1 MALIARR
8 DVLKLLGAGALTAS
22 CALTRKAA
30 AAIPELRY
38 RPEQGARLRFVRWR
52 NLDQGDDD
60 QWMANTR
67 KFTEQTGVPV
77 QVENIS
83 LEEVWAK
90 TAVSA
95 NIGAGP
101 DIVMGAGG
109 QPQLYADKC
118 LDLTELADY
127 LAAKYGGW
135 YDAVRACCVNDN
147 RWIAVGMGFST
158 ACVVYRQSMAGAA
171 GFSDIPRDLPGFLNL
186 CQALKARGTP
196 PGLALGNAPV
206 DATIW
211 CHWLIWTHGARLVD
225 EHNRVAINSEE
236 TIAALEYAKQLYP
249 TFVPGTLSWL
259 DASNNQAF
267 LTGQISLTYNAIS
280 IYHFAK
286 TSTAPGL
293 KAIAEDIQH
302 VHLPIGP
309 VGRPTELAL
318 FAPGL
323 DIQLHAFSERRAR
336 IFAFHAGTRAIRD
349 VAESIAGLLLAA
361 TARLRVRP
369 DLDRRF
375 QGHPIPRWT
384 GHDPSCWLRGQGG
397 RCLCRLFRRVH
408 RGEHG
413 GRSRDWKV
421 DFPCGGRACGAA
433 GAAVLQDLGPDRPS
447 PALAAVSA
455 APGRLPFPS
464 QPSPAGRMRPLA
476 NHSLRIIWRQFIFDF
491 SG

>member
-1 MALIARR
+1 MTVIARR

-38 RPEQGARLRFVRWR
+38 QPEPGARLRFVRWR
-52 NLDQGDDD
+52 NQNQGDDD

-67 KFTEQTGVPV
+67 KFTEQTSVPV

-109 QPQLYADKC
+109 QPQLYANKC

-147 RWIAVGMGFST
+147 RWIAVGIGFST
-158 ACVVYRQSMAGAA
+158 ACVVYRQSMARAA
-171 GFSDIPRDLPGFLNL
+171 GFGDIPRDLPGFLNL

-211 CHWLIWTHGARLVD
+211 CHWLMWAHGARLVD

-267 LTGQISLTYNAIS
+267 LTGQIGLTYNAIS

-302 VHLPIGP
+302 AHLPIGP
-309 VGRPTELAL
+309 VGRPTELAV
-318 FAPGL
+318 FAPAWIFSYTRFPSAAREYLRFMLEREQYELWQRTSLGYFSQPL
-323 DIQLHAFSERRAR
+323 RAYESDAMWAEDPKCTPFRDGPGMTLHAGY
-336 IFAFHAGTRAIRD
+336 AGKVGAASAACSAEFIVVNM
-349 VAESIAGLLLAA
+349 VAEAA
-361 TARLRVRP
+361 TGKSTSHAAAARAE
-369 DLDRRF
+369 
-375 QGHPIPRWT
+375 Q
-384 GHDPSCWLRGQGG
+384 
-397 RCLCRLFRRVH
+397 
-408 RGEHG
+408 
-413 GRSRDWKV
+413 
-421 DFPCGGRACGAA
+421 RA
-433 GAAVLQDLGPDRPS
+433 QRYYKT
-447 PALAAVSA
+447 
-455 APGRLPFPS
+455 
-464 QPSPAGRMRPLA
+464 
-476 NHSLRIIWRQFIFDF
+476 
-491 SG
+491 